1 MIRINPTK
9 VDNNIYIS
17 THNTFFE
24 KPFTFKVFDDRVEFQ
39 QRTQFYS
46 GKIKKA
52 SKYVNKNAPIRYEQH
67 LKDFEFPIG
76 KYEPEIIEDKLII
89 YKES

>member
-39 QRTQFYS
+39 QRTQFYN

-52 SKYVNKNAPIRYEQH
+52 
-67 LKDFEFPIG
+67 
-76 KYEPEIIEDKLII
+76 
-89 YKES
+89 